1 MQFSGDSPLM
11 TDHFLLMIMQLKMG
25 YSKKNQ
31 GKRGG
36 GERVDDM
43 EFPGASKKWHVEFP
57 AVN

>member
-11 TDHFLLMIMQLKMG
+11 TDHFLLIIMQLKMG

-36 GERVDDM
+36 GE
-43 EFPGASKKWHVEFP
+43 G
-57 AVN
+57 

>member
-11 TDHFLLMIMQLKMG
+11 TDHILLMIMQLKMG

-36 GERVDDM
+36 GRGLM
-43 EFPGASKKWHVEFP
+43 IWNFQGHQR
-57 AVN
+57 NGM

>member
-1 MQFSGDSPLM
+1 MPFSGDSPLM

-36 GERVDDM
+36 ERVDDM